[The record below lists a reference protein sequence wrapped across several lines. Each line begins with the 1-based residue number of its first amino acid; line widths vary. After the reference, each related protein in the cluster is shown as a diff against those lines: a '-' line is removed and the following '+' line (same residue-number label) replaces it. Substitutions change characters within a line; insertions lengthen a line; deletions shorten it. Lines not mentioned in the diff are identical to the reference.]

1 MISEF
6 FADGMIPWS
15 PILLSLKVAGL
26 ATAASFCAGVAA
38 AWLLARRRSPFSA
51 VLDAMCTL
59 PMILPPTVLGYYLI
73 LLVGRRGVIGPWL
86 AECGINLIFSWQ
98 GAVVAA
104 TVVVFPLIYKSA
116 RAALELVDPRLEN
129 AARTLG
135 ASEWKVFWQVS
146 LPLAWRGIVA
156 GGMLAFAR
164 GMGEFGAT
172 LMIAGN
178 IPGRTQTMPVAIY
191 FATAGGHM
199 DAAAI
204 WVAIITVVSCIVLGL
219 MNYYNGRQTVKNA
232 AGGGI

>member
-116 RAALELVDPRLEN
+116 RA
-129 AARTLG
+129 
-135 ASEWKVFWQVS
+135 
-146 LPLAWRGIVA
+146 
-156 GGMLAFAR
+156 FAR
-164 GMGEFGAT
+164 VMGEFGAT

-178 IPGRTQTMPVAIY
+178 IPGKTQTLALAIY
-191 FATAGGHM
+191 DAFQAGNDEQATVLVVLTSCLCLTILVLADRLFGGKAGG
-199 DAAAI
+199 
-204 WVAIITVVSCIVLGL
+204 
-219 MNYYNGRQTVKNA
+219 R
-232 AGGGI
+232 

>member
-116 RAALELVDPRLEN
+116 RA
-129 AARTLG
+129 
-135 ASEWKVFWQVS
+135 SEWKVFWQVS

-178 IPGRTQTMPVAIY
+178 IPGKTQTLALAIY
-191 FATAGGHM
+191 DAFQAGNDEQATVLVVLTSCLCLTILVLADRLFGGKAGG
-199 DAAAI
+199 
-204 WVAIITVVSCIVLGL
+204 
-219 MNYYNGRQTVKNA
+219 R
-232 AGGGI
+232 